1 MMLTTQAWAQ
11 TNVAKIGDQEYATL
25 EAAVTAATAGQT
37 VTLLTNV
44 ELDEAVDINKSI
56 TLDLDGKTISISAAN
71 QEGYAISVSSG
82 TVTITGNGTID
93 AGDDVALN
101 VTGGTV
107 TINNGTFNTVGVEDG
122 SLTITD
128 GTFGFLTTIGGT
140 TTVNGGTFSETVQ
153 VGGGNLT
160 INGGT
165 FTAEDN
171 VLQAMDDGTITVT
184 GGSFIVTQSSTDYD
198 PIVALADQDG
208 LIQISGGT
216 FTGGPLGVTD
226 NTNGKFKVSGG
237 QFSEQVLPEF
247 CAAGYVPTTTADANG
262 KYTVQEAPIVAQIGT
277 TGYGTLAAA
286 VAAVSS
292 GQTIQLLANIDLGT
306 TGIVIDSG
314 KNFTLDLNGYDITGT
329 VNGKLI
335 TNNGTLTISGNG
347 HVYNQDISAQGN
359 DAVYNTG
366 TLVIEAGTF
375 GDADDDMTNANA
387 LNRGAAVRNFGGTAT
402 INGGK
407 FTACDNY
414 TNGGFAYALIN
425 DNNGTMTIN
434 DAVVYGKNNGNIA
447 NNYGLVTVKDG
458 TFTLNNASSYYS
470 LYVDG
475 EDGIAKTIVEGGT
488 FNNTTSNGLLH
499 TDDATNAS
507 LEISGGEFT
516 YTNLTNNSSSVV
528 SVSGGTFSSAV
539 PDAFRAPGYN
549 SIDNGNG
556 TYTVG
561 MPVAKIG
568 GTEYA
573 TLQDAINAAVTASI
587 ASGNEVT
594 VNLLTD
600 VTDGTGLALFNTAKG
615 TYPAANGANVKIDFG
630 GFTYTVTGPAV
641 GSTNT
646 QNQVLHFEKGN
657 TITLTNG
664 TINMTTDATAL
675 AGFEMF
681 MQNYGA
687 LTIDNM
693 TIDGT
698 GIAVATYGSSYSAPW
713 KGTTKPQFNYN
724 TAGSSVIRNSTIT
737 MPGDLGI
744 DDNAGLTIEDDA
756 VINVNKIATKGTDAR
771 YESATATIS
780 VENGAKFKLTDAA
793 GATAFEALLNANGQT
808 LGTTDAQGVYTV
820 GVPPVAKIGTTEY
833 ASLEEAIAAANT
845 DDTIELLADID
856 ATAQIVVDKK
866 VTLDL
871 NGKTIE
877 YKGTSTLS
885 TGVIGVKRGA
895 DLTIKDSSDPSTGAI
910 KSGNKA
916 YAAVA
921 VTIPGETNTG
931 DPAKL
936 TVNGGTL
943 EGYYYGITGNGTRHG
958 TEITINDGV
967 IKGTC
972 TGDNLGIYH
981 PQDGT
986 LTINGGTIEGYSSAI
1001 EVRSG
1006 TLNVTGGTFTATCPT
1021 YSCNPNGSGT
1031 TTTGAAIAIAQ
1042 HTTNKPIAA
1051 NISGGTFNVT
1061 GNGLKLSV
1069 ANPQNNT
1076 FANVTV
1082 TGLNELIGESVVV
1095 PDGYTWKD
1103 NGDGTSSLA
1112 PVVAKI
1118 GDKGYASLKDAINAI
1133 AADGMPRTIQ
1143 LVTDI
1148 ADQEALEIAESNKSI
1163 TIDMNGHKITAKENQ
1178 PFNVTGNNV
1187 NLAFT
1192 GTGEIVNANNGYQGV
1207 SMRGENGHLTI
1218 GAGVT
1223 LTEATVF
1230 VRGKN
1235 NTVDINGKINVTGEQ
1250 AAIQTNGEDTNT
1262 GNVINVNDPAVI
1274 TSEDNAIYAA
1284 GDANY
1289 NINGGT
1295 ITGASGVYIKS
1306 GKLTVTDGTIA
1317 ATGAQAPYT
1326 ANNNGAD
1333 ATGDGIVVDNCNY
1346 PSGSPEVSIKGGTIT
1361 SENADPV
1368 ASYSRNGQ
1376 PKVTGFIYA
1385 GLYNKEFDASLLASG
1400 YVLQSNGSGMYTP
1413 VPGAGVAKIGDV
1425 YFPTLDAAIAAVP
1438 TDNTATTIELLT
1450 NINAAQRALIPSNT
1464 NITLDLG
1471 GFTLRCDDDFT
1482 IAFFDGAPGT
1492 VGTNKTENAQLTVKN
1507 GVVTSKK
1514 SYAIRTDGTGNTLT
1528 IAEDATIKAGNETDY
1543 ALVVRGKNT
1552 TVTVNGTV
1560 EVLKGTAIST
1570 NGLDATNNNS
1580 IIINDPAKISS
1591 PNDNAIYL
1599 PSGSLTVNGGTITG
1613 TTGIYFKSKNLVI
1626 PAGSTAVITGT
1637 GEQRPAHYNGNG
1649 GNWTG
1654 DALVVDNAN
1663 YPAGDP
1669 LADIQGGT
1677 FVSANALPIASYA
1690 TGSSATAATKFV
1702 SGGKFNKVIPMD
1714 VIADGLI
1721 CKLDASG
1728 DYYILGP
1735 GNYVAEVEGFG
1746 YETFAEAA
1754 TAAGNDKII
1763 TLLADITDEYTLSEG
1778 QTLMVAKNGHTI
1790 TVKAPDSFQLY
1801 TEDKDIDGV
1810 TVTIYTL
1817 KTDISQ
1823 LIPDNLRSDWTGTEQ
1838 SVPLVI
1844 KDGDYT
1850 LVKGTD
1856 YKLKDN
1862 TGADVD
1868 DIKKTDV
1875 GPVTFKVVGLGKYIG
1890 EKEVTWTIIKNINND
1905 PIRIEIDPAVYTR
1918 DNIDPK
1924 DYIHVYDGQT
1934 ELQNGADKDYT
1945 IAVTTTIQDAKTYV
1959 NAITITGTEKDPNYI
1974 GGEVTFSMS
1983 VQPGD
1988 VRDMTVDGNVQP
2000 WREAGYTAAQ
2010 IADLIT
2016 VSDNTGAVLVK
2027 NTDYTIT
2034 VAAGTYKDAKTY
2046 EKIITITAKE
2056 GSNYTGTMKVDFT
2069 IMPEGLIDISKCVV
2083 TSKTVYTSQSQS
2095 PNYSNIEVVYKNG
2108 SNRVVLDSKQF
2119 DIQLNGTMGGYI
2131 DAKTYSNAIT
2141 LVGTT
2146 KAGDSNTLRFY
2157 GSVNA
2162 DYVIAPRDLGD
2173 TNFADDQVEVVLEK
2187 HKDMVWDGTDLSND
2201 IKIGNISGE
2210 NNLYLYLK
2218 VKDNG
2223 YRYPLA
2229 NNDATGKYDYS
2240 YTVSPSPMIEPGE
2253 YTVTFTGRG
2262 NFTGTREVKIN
2273 VLKDISQIAEG
2284 IEVPLQVIPNNT
2296 SLTPS
2301 ALKDIVV
2308 KDGNKALEL
2317 GVHYT
2322 IVIKNMAQ
2330 TETFEEVTNNGMY
2343 RVIFFGKEPY
2353 YSNFTTKEMPVV
2365 FEYNHFNAEVNE
2377 QYYNGNTSGYQIVQ
2391 PVSIHVTSGKN
2402 LECTVGDM
2410 NMPAVAPDVTS
2421 ATLPGE
2427 AKFKLGNNTYTL
2439 KVVGIDNNAF
2449 DGAADKMHYLDA
2461 TALTDYVPATL
2472 TRDKVG
2478 PFNGLP
2484 KQTLV
2489 FLRGTDFTG
2498 ENYIYKYGD
2507 GDTDFRCD
2515 ELKIYDD
2522 VSGVQ
2527 TSFTEQDGYKWGFEN
2542 PYEFKANTVTNTRQ
2556 LNSGNGYTIY
2566 LPYALPTPTGID
2578 AYTLTASKN
2587 DLLGFLPV
2595 TASTLEAL
2603 TPYVLLANASGQLL
2617 STTNATVM
2625 KTTDADPETTKVTSS
2640 AVSGQNTYTMYGNLK
2655 YNNGIEG
2662 AYIMQGGNVW
2672 KPILTPGSE
2681 GQGACILPMRAYI
2694 VVGSGS
2700 SPAPALQSVFGMPG
2714 STDMDIFDHVGIDVE
2729 DGQYYDLQGR
2739 PVETPTRGVYVRNGK
2754 KVVIK

>member
-1 MMLTTQAWAQ
+1 MKKYIFALIATMFLPLSIMAQDVANAFDAYDSNGDLIGSYATLNDAIEAGGNGCTVKMNQDAYGQQQINSQMTPVTFDLNGHTLYAEQAAGLNFSMGYYWNGEHVFTIKDGVGGGGINITPNPNYPGNACISDNVGRTIIVEGGTFTSTGKAVYCTGSNGSMTINGGTFNGEVYVHDTGNGHGELSITNGTFNGTLSTTGDAVLVVSGGIFSEPVPENYCASGMMPAVYDATSGTYTVNEPVAKIDNVNYGSLAEAFAAATDGQIITLLKDCAGNGIIVPQGKFTTGGLTVDFNGHTYTVDRDPLAGSAGTETQAFQLLKDNKITFKSSAADKGKIYSEVALMLVQ
-11 TNVAKIGDQEYATL
+11 NYSNLTLENMELTLNNTEYTNPAYTLSNNNGNVVIDGTTINANNANSFAFDVCRYASYPSVNVTVQGNSTINGNVEISASNNDAKNGFSLTLLEGTLNGNIVVDNSAAAAMAAAPDKTEVTKNDNFNQAAPDGYTWVDNGNGTSSLAPAVAKIGTTGYATL
-25 EAAVTAATAGQT
+25 EAAFAAVQDGETI
-37 VTLLTNV
+37 TLLSDV
-44 ELDEAVDINKSI
+44 ELDEPVDIDKSI
-56 TLDLDGKTISISAAN
+56 TLNLDGKTISISAAN
-71 QEGYAISVSSG
+71 QDGYAISVSSG
-82 TVTITGNGTID
+82 TVTITGNGTIN
-93 AGDDVALN
+93 AGDNVALN
-101 VTGGTV
+101 VTGGAV
-107 TINNGTFNTVGVEDG
+107 TIDNGTFNTVGVDDG

-153 VGGGNLT
+153 VGGGSLT

-171 VLQAMDDGTITVT
+171 VLQAMDYGTITVT
-184 GGSFIVTQSSTDYD
+184 GGSFTATQSGEGS

-237 QFSEQVLPEF
+237 QFSDAVPEEF
-247 CAAGYVPTTTADANG
+247 CAD
-262 KYTVQEAPIVAQIGT
+262 
-277 TGYGTLAAA
+277 
-286 VAAVSS
+286 
-292 GQTIQLLANIDLGT
+292 
-306 TGIVIDSG
+306 
-314 KNFTLDLNGYDITGT
+314 
-329 VNGKLI
+329 
-335 TNNGTLTISGNG
+335 
-347 HVYNQDISAQGN
+347 
-359 DAVYNTG
+359 
-366 TLVIEAGTF
+366 
-375 GDADDDMTNANA
+375 
-387 LNRGAAVRNFGGTAT
+387 
-402 INGGK
+402 
-407 FTACDNY
+407 
-414 TNGGFAYALIN
+414 GFIPC
-425 DNNGTMTIN
+425 
-434 DAVVYGKNNGNIA
+434 
-447 NNYGLVTVKDG
+447 
-458 TFTLNNASSYYS
+458 TLNTDPVTYSVKTGSY
-470 LYVDG
+470 
-475 EDGIAKTIVEGGT
+475 
-488 FNNTTSNGLLH
+488 
-499 TDDATNAS
+499 
-507 LEISGGEFT
+507 
-516 YTNLTNNSSSVV
+516 
-528 SVSGGTFSSAV
+528 
-539 PDAFRAPGYN
+539 
-549 SIDNGNG
+549 
-556 TYTVG
+556 
-561 MPVAKIG
+561 VAKI
-568 GTEYA
+568 
-573 TLQDAINAAVTASI
+573 D
-587 ASGNEVT
+587 
-594 VNLLTD
+594 D
-600 VTDGTGLALFNTAKG
+600 
-615 TYPAANGANVKIDFG
+615 
-630 GFTYTVTGPAV
+630 
-641 GSTNT
+641 
-646 QNQVLHFEKGN
+646 
-657 TITLTNG
+657 
-664 TINMTTDATAL
+664 
-675 AGFEMF
+675 
-681 MQNYGA
+681 
-687 LTIDNM
+687 
-693 TIDGT
+693 
-698 GIAVATYGSSYSAPW
+698 
-713 KGTTKPQFNYN
+713 TK
-724 TAGSSVIRNSTIT
+724 
-737 MPGDLGI
+737 
-744 DDNAGLTIEDDA
+744 
-756 VINVNKIATKGTDAR
+756 
-771 YESATATIS
+771 YET
-780 VENGAKFKLTDAA
+780 
-793 GATAFEALLNANGQT
+793 
-808 LGTTDAQGVYTV
+808 
-820 GVPPVAKIGTTEY
+820 
-833 ASLEEAIAAANT
+833 LEEAIEAATAGQ
-845 DDTIELLADID
+845 TITLLADID
-856 ATAQIVVDKK
+856 ATAQIVVDKQ
-866 VTLDL
+866 VALDL

-877 YKGTSTLS
+877 YKGTSTLTS
-885 TGVIGVKRGA
+885 GVIGVKRGG
-895 DLTIKDSSDPSTGAI
+895 DLTINDSSDPSTGAI
-910 KSGNKA
+910 KSGTKA

-921 VTIPGETNTG
+921 VTIPGEAKTG

-1021 YSCNPNGSGT
+1021 YSCSPNGNGT

-1250 AAIQTNGEDTNT
+1250 AAIQTNGDDTNT

-1326 ANNNGAD
+1326 DNNNGGN
-1333 ATGDGIVVDNCNY
+1333 ATGDGIIIDNCGY
-1346 PSGSPEVSIKGGTIT
+1346 PGGAPEVSIKGGTIT

-1376 PKVTGFIYA
+1376 PKLTGFIYA

-1438 TDNTATTIELLT
+1438 TDNTAKTIELLT
-1450 NINAAQRALIPSNT
+1450 NINATQRALIPSNT

-1514 SYAIRTDGTGNTLT
+1514 SYAIRTDGDGNTLT

-1543 ALVVRGKNT
+1543 AVVVRGKNT

-1728 DYYILGP
+1728 DYYILGT
-1735 GNYVAEVEGFG
+1735 GNYVAEVEEFG

-1890 EKEVTWTIIKNINND
+1890 EKDVTWTIIKNINND
-1905 PIRIEIDPAVYTR
+1905 PIHIEIDPAVYTTE
-1918 DNIDPK
+1918 NIDPK
-1924 DYIHVYDGQT
+1924 DYIHVYDGTGANRT
-1934 ELQNGADKDYT
+1934 ELEYGADKDYT
-1945 IAVTTTIQDAKTYV
+1945 ITVTTTIQDAKTYV
-1959 NAITITGTEKDPNYI
+1959 NAITVTGTEKDPNYI
-1974 GGEVTFSMS
+1974 GGEATFSMS
-1983 VQPGD
+1983 VQPINLLDFVVTATAPYEATGYGADNAASGAAVKAAATIVIKDGD
-1988 VRDMTVDGNVQP
+1988 GKDWSNYEGFVVTIDNDP
-2000 WREAGYTAAQ
+2000 TA
-2010 IADLIT
+2010 T
-2016 VSDNTGAVLVK
+2016 NNYNNTG
-2027 NTDYTIT
+2027 T
-2034 VAAGTYKDAKTY
+2034 
-2046 EKIITITAKE
+2046 
-2056 GSNYTGTMKVDFT
+2056 YTGVVHVAVKEEFKDNFAGVIPAGNLT
-2069 IMPEGLIDISKCVV
+2069 IGNGIDISQSLVV
-2083 TSKTVYTSQSQS
+2083 STSSAIYTSTELPPS
-2095 PNYSNIEVVYKNG
+2095 KNRMTVKLGNTELVHGTDYIYTVHGKG
-2108 SNRVVLDSKQF
+2108 SDYV
-2119 DIQLNGTMGGYI
+2119 
-2131 DAKTYSNAIT
+2131 DAKTYSNAVTIT
-2141 LVGTT
+2141 GIG
-2146 KAGDSNTLRFY
+2146 KYY
-2157 GSVNA
+2157 GSFIA
-2162 DYVIAPRDLGD
+2162 DYTIYPRDLS
-2173 TNFADDQVEVVLEK
+2173 NKYVHCEADQPIEWK
-2187 HKDMVWDGTDLSND
+2187 ASN
-2201 IKIGNISGE
+2201 IKLNVNNIYYEQDPSLA
-2210 NNLYLYLK
+2210 NNVNLYLVVSETQNYDLVYADYTWESDRALK
-2218 VKDNG
+2218 D
-2223 YRYPLA
+2223 
-2229 NNDATGKYDYS
+2229 
-2240 YTVSPSPMIEPGE
+2240 PGE
-2253 YTVTFTGRG
+2253 YTITFIGRG
-2262 NFTGTREVKIN
+2262 NFTGHTQVKVM
-2273 VLKDISQIAEG
+2273 VLKDISLIGDNDIEIPVQILGSVTPNIRPSNIQDMVVRDGSKVLEQG
-2284 IEVPLQVIPNNT
+2284 I
-2296 SLTPS
+2296 
-2301 ALKDIVV
+2301 
-2308 KDGNKALEL
+2308 
-2317 GVHYT
+2317 HYT
-2322 IVIKNMAQ
+2322 L
-2330 TETFEEVTNNGMY
+2330 TFKDSQGNVYQGGSGPYITQQ
-2343 RVIFFGKEPY
+2343 GKYTAVMTGKDPY
-2353 YSNFTTKEMPVV
+2353 YSGVKTKDFVV
-2365 FEYNHFNAEVNE
+2365 VNE
-2377 QYYNGNTSGYQIVQ
+2377 YYKYNATETGEKFGVHI
-2391 PVSIHVTSGKN
+2391 TSGKE
-2402 LECTVGDM
+2402 LTATVGAKTGAAIDVASTSM
-2410 NMPAVAPDVTS
+2410 TVKSAVVVSITDQYNPDYNTSVTF
-2421 ATLPGE
+2421 TV
-2427 AKFKLGNNTYTL
+2427 N
-2439 KVVGIDNNAF
+2439 GIDNGAF
-2449 DGAADKMHYLDA
+2449 SGANNLHWLDI
-2461 TALTDYVPATL
+2461 TALEGYTPATL
-2472 TRDKVG
+2472 DRSTDRG
-2478 PFNGLP
+2478 PFAKVP

-2489 FLRGTDFTG
+2489 FLDGTTATG
-2498 ENYIYKYGD
+2498 ENYIYKFTD
-2507 GDTDFRCD
+2507 DDFRCD

-2542 PYEFKANTVTNTRQ
+2542 PHEFKANTVTNTRQ

-2578 AYTLTASKN
+2578 AYTLKASKN

-2595 TASTLEAL
+2595 PETTLKAL

-2625 KTTDADPETTKVTSS
+2625 QTTDADPETTKVTSS
-2640 AVSGQNTYTMYGNLK
+2640 AVNGQNTYTMYGNLK
-2655 YNNGIEG
+2655 YNDGIAG

-2672 KPILTPGSE
+2672 KKIDDLGHD

-2694 VVGSGS
+2694 VVGSGL

-2714 STDMDIFDHVGIDVE
+2714 ATDMDIFDHVGIDVE

>member
-11 TNVAKIGDQEYATL
+11 TEITFPNASYPTLAAAIAAVPDHGTLRFTADYDASGEFPTNETSLPITTKNITIDGGNHTLTVGGRGLAPGMNTEEFVDVTIQDITIQNSSDGARCVDTRGYCRKLDLVNVTLKTDGASGTTQPLTIGGNLPVHASIRIYDSTIQTNADATAYYAITTSIPVYMVIVNSTIKGWACIYAKGPDGSAGSNGSEFRIRKSNLISKNIYNGSSNAFGAIVFEDDDVTVNISDSEVKVEAAGDQDQAIVSYSQDADNDVVTINNSAITLTGDEATYAIAPNTSSINVTLGVGTTSNKDIPDDYINTSNSVVFYNGVDTYTVGSADNAVAKIGDRLYATTL
-25 EAAVTAATAGQT
+25 EAAVAAAT
-37 VTLLTNV
+37 
-44 ELDEAVDINKSI
+44 D
-56 TLDLDGKTISISAAN
+56 
-71 QEGYAISVSSG
+71 
-82 TVTITGNGTID
+82 
-93 AGDDVALN
+93 
-101 VTGGTV
+101 
-107 TINNGTFNTVGVEDG
+107 
-122 SLTITD
+122 
-128 GTFGFLTTIGGT
+128 
-140 TTVNGGTFSETVQ
+140 
-153 VGGGNLT
+153 
-160 INGGT
+160 
-165 FTAEDN
+165 
-171 VLQAMDDGTITVT
+171 
-184 GGSFIVTQSSTDYD
+184 
-198 PIVALADQDG
+198 
-208 LIQISGGT
+208 
-216 FTGGPLGVTD
+216 
-226 NTNGKFKVSGG
+226 
-237 QFSEQVLPEF
+237 
-247 CAAGYVPTTTADANG
+247 
-262 KYTVQEAPIVAQIGT
+262 
-277 TGYGTLAAA
+277 
-286 VAAVSS
+286 
-292 GQTIQLLANIDLGT
+292 GQTIELLKNCSGSGLFIGPNKFT
-306 TGIVIDSG
+306 TG
-314 KNFTLDLNGYDITGT
+314 
-329 VNGKLI
+329 
-335 TNNGTLTISGNG
+335 LTI
-347 HVYNQDISAQGN
+347 D
-359 DAVYNTG
+359 
-366 TLVIEAGTF
+366 F
-375 GDADDDMTNANA
+375 
-387 LNRGAAVRNFGGTAT
+387 
-402 INGGK
+402 
-407 FTACDNY
+407 
-414 TNGGFAYALIN
+414 
-425 DNNGTMTIN
+425 
-434 DAVVYGKNNGNIA
+434 
-447 NNYGLVTVKDG
+447 
-458 TFTLNNASSYYS
+458 
-470 LYVDG
+470 
-475 EDGIAKTIVEGGT
+475 KT
-488 FNNTTSNGLLH
+488 
-499 TDDATNAS
+499 
-507 LEISGGEFT
+507 
-516 YTNLTNNSSSVV
+516 
-528 SVSGGTFSSAV
+528 
-539 PDAFRAPGYN
+539 
-549 SIDNGNG
+549 
-556 TYTVG
+556 
-561 MPVAKIG
+561 
-568 GTEYA
+568 
-573 TLQDAINAAVTASI
+573 
-587 ASGNEVT
+587 
-594 VNLLTD
+594 
-600 VTDGTGLALFNTAKG
+600 
-615 TYPAANGANVKIDFG
+615 
-630 GFTYTVTGPAV
+630 FTYTVNTPV
-641 GSTNT
+641 GSPGTV
-646 QNQVLHFEKGN
+646 NQALHFEKGN
-657 TITLTNG
+657 NITLTNG
-664 TINMTTDATAL
+664 GINMTTDATAL
-675 AGFEMF
+675 GAFEMF

-698 GIAVATYGSSYSAPW
+698 GIAIATYSDPKYQSYTEW
-713 KGTTKPQFNYN
+713 YNTEKPQFNYN
-724 TAGSSVIRNSTIT
+724 NAGSSVIRKSTIT
-737 MPGDLGI
+737 MPGDMGI
-744 DDNAGLTIEDDA
+744 DDAAALTIEDDA

-771 YESATATIS
+771 YESATGSVT
-780 VENGAKFKLTDAA
+780 VENGAKFKLVDAD
-793 GATAFEALLNANGQT
+793 GVTAFEALLNANGQT
-808 LGTTDAQGVYTV
+808 LGTADAQGVYTV

-877 YKGTSTLS
+877 YKGTSTLT

-1082 TGLNELIGESVVV
+1082 KGLNELIGESVVV
-1095 PDGYTWKD
+1095 PEGFTWKD

-1187 NLAFT
+1187 NLTFT

-1250 AAIQTNGEDTNT
+1250 AAIQTNGDDTNT

-1306 GKLTVTDGTIA
+1306 GKLTVTDGTIQA
-1317 ATGAQAPYT
+1317 NGAKSNYVE
-1326 ANNNGAD
+1326 NNNGGN
-1333 ATGDGIVVDNCNY
+1333 ATGDGIIIDNCGY
-1346 PSGSPEVSIKGGTIT
+1346 PGGAPEVSIKGGTIT
-1361 SENADPV
+1361 SVNAEPV

-1438 TDNTATTIELLT
+1438 TDNTETTIELLT

-1626 PAGSTAVITGT
+1626 PASSTAVITGT

-1735 GNYVAEVEGFG
+1735 GNYVAEVEEFG

-1875 GPVTFKVVGLGKYIG
+1875 GPVTFKVVGLGKYIN

-2027 NTDYTIT
+2027 DTDYTIT

-2308 KDGNKALEL
+2308 KDGKKALEL

-2343 RVIFFGKEPY
+2343 RAIFFGKEPY

-2595 TASTLEAL
+2595 AASTLEAL

-2625 KTTDADPETTKVTSS
+2625 KTTEADPETTKVTSA
-2640 AVSGQNTYTMYGNLK
+2640 AVSGQNTYTMYGNLD
-2655 YNNGIEG
+2655 YNDGIAG

-2672 KPILTPGSE
+2672 KPIQTPGSE

-2694 VVGSGS
+2694 VVDGAA
-2700 SPAPALQSVFGMPG
+2700 PAPALQSVFGMPG

>member
-1 MMLTTQAWAQ
+1 MMLTSQAWAQ
-11 TNVAKIGDQEYATL
+11 NVAKIGTTEYSSLAAAFAAVQDGETVDLLANNQIDAELVVPTGKSFTLDLGGHTLTANSSNGINFANNTTANSSLTIQNGTINGTCGNAALRLGGKGNTLTIKANATINNAGGNCTIALMQDQITSPDANSLKVYGTVAATGHDDDNIGTPAISSNGTYTKNADINIYDGATVTSAEGAGVYVPGTNGVTCNITGGTITGASGVYIKAGTLNISGGSINGTGVSTGYSYYGNGAKCTGDALVVENSNYGGNGAPTVSVTGGTFKSTNAKAVASYVGGSVSSGNEVKNFISGGTFDSDVTDLCANGYAVNDNGNGTYGVEQNKAFDAYNSNGDLVGSYATLDAAIEAGGDGCTVKMNQDAYGQQQVNSQKTPVTFDLNGHTLYAEQAAGLNFSMGYYWNGEHVFTIKDGVGGGGINITPRYPGNACISDNVGRTIIIEGGTFTSTGKAVYCTGSNGSMTINGGTFNGEVYVHDTGNGHGELSITDGTFNGTLNAIDNAVIAVSGGTFSQAVPAEYCADGYSPKDNGNGTYGVKSDYVAKIGTTGYATL
-25 EAAVTAATAGQT
+25 EAAVEAATDGQT
-37 VTLLTNV
+37 ITMLTDV

-82 TVTITGNGTID
+82 TVTITGDGTID
-93 AGDDVALN
+93 AGNEIALL
-101 VTGGTV
+101 VSDGAV
-107 TINNGTFNTVGVEDG
+107 TIDNGTFGVVGVDGG
-122 SLTITD
+122 SLEITD
-128 GTFGFLTTIGGT
+128 GTFGALMTTGGT
-140 TTVNGGTFSETVQ
+140 TTVNGGEFSETVQ
-153 VGGGNLT
+153 GYGGSLT

-171 VLQAMDDGTITVT
+171 VLQAMDGTITVT
-184 GGSFIVTQSSTDYD
+184 GGSFEVTQSTPDKN
-198 PIVALADQDG
+198 PIVAVADQDG

-226 NTNGKFKVSGG
+226 NTNGKFEVSGG
-237 QFSEQVLPEF
+237 QFSDAVLEEF
-247 CAAGYVPTTTADANG
+247 CAD
-262 KYTVQEAPIVAQIGT
+262 
-277 TGYGTLAAA
+277 
-286 VAAVSS
+286 
-292 GQTIQLLANIDLGT
+292 
-306 TGIVIDSG
+306 
-314 KNFTLDLNGYDITGT
+314 
-329 VNGKLI
+329 
-335 TNNGTLTISGNG
+335 
-347 HVYNQDISAQGN
+347 
-359 DAVYNTG
+359 
-366 TLVIEAGTF
+366 
-375 GDADDDMTNANA
+375 
-387 LNRGAAVRNFGGTAT
+387 
-402 INGGK
+402 
-407 FTACDNY
+407 
-414 TNGGFAYALIN
+414 GFIPC
-425 DNNGTMTIN
+425 
-434 DAVVYGKNNGNIA
+434 
-447 NNYGLVTVKDG
+447 
-458 TFTLNNASSYYS
+458 TLNTSPVTYSVKTGSY
-470 LYVDG
+470 
-475 EDGIAKTIVEGGT
+475 
-488 FNNTTSNGLLH
+488 
-499 TDDATNAS
+499 
-507 LEISGGEFT
+507 
-516 YTNLTNNSSSVV
+516 
-528 SVSGGTFSSAV
+528 
-539 PDAFRAPGYN
+539 
-549 SIDNGNG
+549 
-556 TYTVG
+556 
-561 MPVAKIG
+561 VAKI
-568 GTEYA
+568 
-573 TLQDAINAAVTASI
+573 D
-587 ASGNEVT
+587 
-594 VNLLTD
+594 D
-600 VTDGTGLALFNTAKG
+600 
-615 TYPAANGANVKIDFG
+615 
-630 GFTYTVTGPAV
+630 
-641 GSTNT
+641 
-646 QNQVLHFEKGN
+646 
-657 TITLTNG
+657 
-664 TINMTTDATAL
+664 
-675 AGFEMF
+675 
-681 MQNYGA
+681 
-687 LTIDNM
+687 
-693 TIDGT
+693 
-698 GIAVATYGSSYSAPW
+698 
-713 KGTTKPQFNYN
+713 TK
-724 TAGSSVIRNSTIT
+724 
-737 MPGDLGI
+737 
-744 DDNAGLTIEDDA
+744 
-756 VINVNKIATKGTDAR
+756 
-771 YESATATIS
+771 YET
-780 VENGAKFKLTDAA
+780 
-793 GATAFEALLNANGQT
+793 
-808 LGTTDAQGVYTV
+808 
-820 GVPPVAKIGTTEY
+820 
-833 ASLEEAIAAANT
+833 LEEAIEAATAGQ
-845 DDTIELLADID
+845 TITLLADID
-856 ATAQIVVDKK
+856 ATAQIVVDKQ
-866 VTLDL
+866 VALDL

-877 YKGTSTLS
+877 YKGTSTLKS
-885 TGVIGVKRGA
+885 GVIGVKRGG
-895 DLTIKDSSDPSTGAI
+895 DLTINDSSDPSTGAI

-921 VTIPGETNTG
+921 VTIPGETGTG
-931 DPAKL
+931 DAAKL

-943 EGYYYGITGNGTRHG
+943 EGYYYGITGNGSRHG

-986 LTINGGTIEGYSSAI
+986 LTITGGTIEGYSSAI

-1042 HTTNKPIAA
+1042 HTTNKAIDA
-1051 NISGGTFNVT
+1051 NISGGTFVVY
-1061 GNGLKLSV
+1061 GNGVKLSV

-1082 TGLNELIGESVVV
+1082 TGLNELIGESVEV
-1095 PDGYTWKD
+1095 PDGYAWKD

-1112 PVVAKI
+1112 PAVAKI

-1143 LVTDI
+1143 LVADI

-1163 TIDMNGHKITAKENQ
+1163 TIDMNGHNITSNVDE
-1178 PFNVTGNNV
+1178 PFKVTGNNI
-1187 NLAFT
+1187 NLTFT
-1192 GTGEIVNANNGYQGV
+1192 GTGELAIPADSQGDAIAM
-1207 SMRGENGHLTI
+1207 SGENGHLVV
-1218 GAGVT
+1218 GPGVT
-1223 LTEATVF
+1223 LTEGTVF

-1235 NTVDINGKINVTGEQ
+1235 NVIDINGKINVTGDQ
-1250 AAIQTNGEDTNT
+1250 AAIETHGSDTNT

-1274 TSEDNAIYAA
+1274 TSEGNGIYAA

-1289 NINGGT
+1289 NINGGS
-1295 ITGASGVYIKS
+1295 ITGATAIYVKS
-1306 GKLTVTDGTIA
+1306 GKLTVTDGTIS
-1317 ATGAQAPYT
+1317 
-1326 ANNNGAD
+1326 
-1333 ATGDGIVVDNCNY
+1333 ATGDGIVVDNSNY

-1361 SENADPV
+1361 SVNAEPV
-1368 ASYSRNGQ
+1368 ASYSGSGQ

-1385 GLYNKEFDASLLASG
+1385 GLYNKEFDASLLAPG
-1400 YVLQSNGSGMYTP
+1400 YVLQSNGSGMFTP
-1413 VPGAGVAKIGDV
+1413 VPGAGVARIGDV

-1438 TDNTATTIELLT
+1438 TGNTATTIELLT

-1514 SYAIRTDGTGNTLT
+1514 KYAIRTDGTGNTLT
-1528 IAEDATIKAGNETDY
+1528 IAEDATVKAGNETDY
-1543 ALVVRGKNT
+1543 AIVVRGTNNN
-1552 TVTVNGTV
+1552 VTVNGTV
-1560 EVLKGTAIST
+1560 EVQSGTAIST
-1570 NGLDATNNNS
+1570 NGNDTGNS
-1580 IIINDPAKISS
+1580 ITINEPAKITS
-1591 PNDNAIYL
+1591 PDDDAIYM
-1599 PSGSLTVNGGTITG
+1599 PSGALTVNGGTITG
-1613 TTGIYFKSKNLVI
+1613 ATGIYFKSKNLTI
-1626 PAGSTAVITGT
+1626 PATSTAVITGT
-1637 GEQRPAHYNGNG
+1637 GQQRAAHYNGNG
-1649 GNWTG
+1649 GDWTG

-1663 YPAGDP
+1663 YPNGEP
-1669 LADIQGGT
+1669 QADIQGGT
-1677 FVSANALPIASYA
+1677 FISTNALPIASYA
-1690 TGSSATAATKFV
+1690 TSTSVTAPTKFV

-1728 DYYILGP
+1728 DYYILEP
-1735 GNYVAEVEGFG
+1735 GNYAAEVEGFG

-1790 TVKAPDSFQLY
+1790 TVKAPDPFQLY
-1801 TEDKDIDGV
+1801 TEDKEIDGV

-1875 GPVTFKVVGLGKYIG
+1875 GPVTFKVVGLGKYIN

-2343 RVIFFGKEPY
+2343 RAIFFGKEPY

-2527 TSFTEQDGYKWGFEN
+2527 TSFTEEDGYKWGFEN

-2595 TASTLEAL
+2595 PETTLKAL

-2625 KTTDADPETTKVTSS
+2625 QTTEADPEDTKVTSS
-2640 AVSGQNTYTMYGNLK
+2640 AVNGQNTYTMYGNLK
-2655 YNNGIEG
+2655 YNDGIAG

-2672 KPILTPGSE
+2672 KKIDDLGHD

-2694 VVGSGS
+2694 VVGSGL

>member
-11 TNVAKIGDQEYATL
+11 TEITFPNASYPTLAAAIAAVPDHGTLRFTADYDASGEFPTNETSLPITTKNITIDGGNHTLTVGGRGLAPGMNTEEFVDVTIQDITIQNSSDGARCVDTRGYCRKLDLVNVTLKTDGASGTTQPLTIGGNLPVHASIRIYDSTIQTNADATAYYAITTSIPVYMVIENSTIKGGACIYAKGPDGSAGSNGSEFRIRKSNLISKNIYNGSSNAFGAIVFEDDDVTVNISDSEVKVEAAGDQDQAIVSYSQDADNDVVTINNSAITLTGDEATYAIAPNTSSINVTLGVGTTSNKDIPDDYINTSNSVVFYNGVDTYTVGSADNAVAKIGDRLYATTL
-25 EAAVTAATAGQT
+25 EAAVAAAT
-37 VTLLTNV
+37 
-44 ELDEAVDINKSI
+44 D
-56 TLDLDGKTISISAAN
+56 
-71 QEGYAISVSSG
+71 
-82 TVTITGNGTID
+82 
-93 AGDDVALN
+93 
-101 VTGGTV
+101 
-107 TINNGTFNTVGVEDG
+107 
-122 SLTITD
+122 
-128 GTFGFLTTIGGT
+128 
-140 TTVNGGTFSETVQ
+140 
-153 VGGGNLT
+153 
-160 INGGT
+160 
-165 FTAEDN
+165 
-171 VLQAMDDGTITVT
+171 
-184 GGSFIVTQSSTDYD
+184 
-198 PIVALADQDG
+198 
-208 LIQISGGT
+208 
-216 FTGGPLGVTD
+216 
-226 NTNGKFKVSGG
+226 
-237 QFSEQVLPEF
+237 
-247 CAAGYVPTTTADANG
+247 
-262 KYTVQEAPIVAQIGT
+262 
-277 TGYGTLAAA
+277 
-286 VAAVSS
+286 
-292 GQTIQLLANIDLGT
+292 GQTIELLKNCSGSGLFIGPNKFT
-306 TGIVIDSG
+306 TG
-314 KNFTLDLNGYDITGT
+314 
-329 VNGKLI
+329 
-335 TNNGTLTISGNG
+335 LTI
-347 HVYNQDISAQGN
+347 D
-359 DAVYNTG
+359 
-366 TLVIEAGTF
+366 F
-375 GDADDDMTNANA
+375 
-387 LNRGAAVRNFGGTAT
+387 
-402 INGGK
+402 
-407 FTACDNY
+407 
-414 TNGGFAYALIN
+414 
-425 DNNGTMTIN
+425 
-434 DAVVYGKNNGNIA
+434 
-447 NNYGLVTVKDG
+447 
-458 TFTLNNASSYYS
+458 
-470 LYVDG
+470 
-475 EDGIAKTIVEGGT
+475 KT
-488 FNNTTSNGLLH
+488 
-499 TDDATNAS
+499 
-507 LEISGGEFT
+507 
-516 YTNLTNNSSSVV
+516 
-528 SVSGGTFSSAV
+528 
-539 PDAFRAPGYN
+539 
-549 SIDNGNG
+549 
-556 TYTVG
+556 
-561 MPVAKIG
+561 
-568 GTEYA
+568 
-573 TLQDAINAAVTASI
+573 
-587 ASGNEVT
+587 
-594 VNLLTD
+594 
-600 VTDGTGLALFNTAKG
+600 
-615 TYPAANGANVKIDFG
+615 
-630 GFTYTVTGPAV
+630 FTYTVNTPV
-641 GSTNT
+641 GSPGTV
-646 QNQVLHFEKGN
+646 NQALHFEKGN
-657 TITLTNG
+657 NITLTNG
-664 TINMTTDATAL
+664 GINMTTDATAL
-675 AGFEMF
+675 GAFEMF

-698 GIAVATYGSSYSAPW
+698 GIAIATYSDPKYQSYTEW
-713 KGTTKPQFNYN
+713 YNTEKPQFNYN
-724 TAGSSVIRNSTIT
+724 NAGSSVIRNSTIT
-737 MPGDLGI
+737 MPGDMGI
-744 DDNAGLTIEDDA
+744 DDAAALTIEDDA

-771 YESATATIS
+771 YESATGSVT
-780 VENGAKFKLTDAA
+780 VENGAKFKLVDAD
-793 GATAFEALLNANGQT
+793 GVTAFEALLNANGQT
-808 LGTTDAQGVYTV
+808 LGTADAQGVYTV

-877 YKGTSTLS
+877 YKGTSTLT

-1187 NLAFT
+1187 NLTFT

-1250 AAIQTNGEDTNT
+1250 AAIQTNGDDTNT

-1306 GKLTVTDGTIA
+1306 GKLTVTDGTIS

-1376 PKVTGFIYA
+1376 PKLTGFIYA
-1385 GLYNKEFDASLLASG
+1385 GTYNKEFDASLLASG

-1438 TDNTATTIELLT
+1438 TDNTETTIELLT

-1543 ALVVRGKNT
+1543 AIVVRGTNNN
-1552 TVTVNGTV
+1552 VTVNGTV

-1626 PAGSTAVITGT
+1626 PASSTAVITGT

-1735 GNYVAEVEGFG
+1735 GNYVAEVEEFG

-1875 GPVTFKVVGLGKYIG
+1875 GPVTFKVVGLGKYIN

-1905 PIRIEIDPAVYTR
+1905 PIHIEIDPAVYTTE
-1918 DNIDPK
+1918 NIDPK
-1924 DYIHVYDGQT
+1924 DYIHVYDGTGTNRT

-1945 IAVTTTIQDAKTYV
+1945 ITVTTTIQDAKTYV

-1983 VQPGD
+1983 VQPINLLDFVVTATAPYVATGYGADNAVSGAAVKAAATIVIKDGD
-1988 VRDMTVDGNVQP
+1988 GKDWSNYEGFVVTIDNDP
-2000 WREAGYTAAQ
+2000 TA
-2010 IADLIT
+2010 T
-2016 VSDNTGAVLVK
+2016 NNYNNTG
-2027 NTDYTIT
+2027 T
-2034 VAAGTYKDAKTY
+2034 
-2046 EKIITITAKE
+2046 
-2056 GSNYTGTMKVDFT
+2056 YTGVVHVAVKPEFKDNFAGVIPAGNLT
-2069 IMPEGLIDISKCVV
+2069 IGNGIDISQSLVV
-2083 TSKTVYTSQSQS
+2083 STSSAIYTSTELPPS
-2095 PNYSNIEVVYKNG
+2095 KNRMTVKLGNTELVHGTDYIYTVHGKG
-2108 SNRVVLDSKQF
+2108 SDYV
-2119 DIQLNGTMGGYI
+2119 
-2131 DAKTYSNAIT
+2131 DAKTYSNAVTIT
-2141 LVGTT
+2141 GIG
-2146 KAGDSNTLRFY
+2146 KYY
-2157 GSVNA
+2157 GSFIA
-2162 DYVIAPRDLGD
+2162 DYTIYPRDLS
-2173 TNFADDQVEVVLEK
+2173 NKYVHCEADQPIVWKASNIKLNVNNIYQVEDPSLANNV
-2187 HKDMVWDGTDLSND
+2187 
-2201 IKIGNISGE
+2201 
-2210 NNLYLYLK
+2210 NLYLVVSETQNYDLVYADYTWESDRALK
-2218 VKDNG
+2218 D
-2223 YRYPLA
+2223 
-2229 NNDATGKYDYS
+2229 
-2240 YTVSPSPMIEPGE
+2240 PGE
-2253 YTVTFTGRG
+2253 YTITFIGRG
-2262 NFTGTREVKIN
+2262 NFTGHTQVKVK
-2273 VLKDISQIAEG
+2273 VLKDISLIGDNDIEIPVQILGSVTPNIRPSNIQDMVVRDGSKVLEQG
-2284 IEVPLQVIPNNT
+2284 IHYTLTFKDSQGNTYQGGSGPYITQQGKYTAVIT
-2296 SLTPS
+2296 G
-2301 ALKDIVV
+2301 KDPYYTGEKTKKFVV
-2308 KDGNKALEL
+2308 VNEYYKYNATETGEKF
-2317 GVHYT
+2317 GVH
-2322 IVIKNMAQ
+2322 I
-2330 TETFEEVTNNGMY
+2330 
-2343 RVIFFGKEPY
+2343 
-2353 YSNFTTKEMPVV
+2353 
-2365 FEYNHFNAEVNE
+2365 
-2377 QYYNGNTSGYQIVQ
+2377 
-2391 PVSIHVTSGKN
+2391 TSGKE
-2402 LECTVGDM
+2402 LTATVGAKTGAAIDAQSTSVIVK
-2410 NMPAVAPDVTS
+2410 PAVVVSITDQYDPDYNTSVTF
-2421 ATLPGE
+2421 TV
-2427 AKFKLGNNTYTL
+2427 N
-2439 KVVGIDNNAF
+2439 GIDNGAF
-2449 DGAADKMHYLDA
+2449 NGANNLHWLDA
-2461 TALTDYVPATL
+2461 TALEGYTPATL
-2472 TRDKVG
+2472 DRSTDRG
-2478 PFNGLP
+2478 PFAKVP

-2489 FLRGTDFTG
+2489 FLDGTTATG
-2498 ENYIYKYGD
+2498 ENYIYKFTD
-2507 GDTDFRCD
+2507 NDFRCD

-2595 TASTLEAL
+2595 PASTLEAL

-2625 KTTDADPETTKVTSS
+2625 KTTDADPETTKVTSA

-2655 YNNGIEG
+2655 YNDGIAG

-2672 KPILTPGSE
+2672 KPIVTTGSE

-2714 STDMDIFDHVGIDVE
+2714 ATDMDIFDHVGIDVE